1 MTQTYHSNTKLDEI
15 MLILD
20 EQRGRFLELRKM
32 EDKDSD
38 EYKRYSS
45 MMRLINSL
53 KKQIANVF
61 DTDQLP
67 LGL

>member
-1 MTQTYHSNTKLDEI
+1 MENKLDEI

-32 EDKDSD
+32 EEKDSD

>member
-32 EDKDSD
+32 EEKDSD

>member
-15 MLILD
+15 MIILD

-32 EDKDSD
+32 EEKDSD

>member
-20 EQRGRFLELRKM
+20 EQRGRFIELRKM
-32 EDKDSD
+32 EEKDSD

-61 DTDQLP
+61 DTDQLS